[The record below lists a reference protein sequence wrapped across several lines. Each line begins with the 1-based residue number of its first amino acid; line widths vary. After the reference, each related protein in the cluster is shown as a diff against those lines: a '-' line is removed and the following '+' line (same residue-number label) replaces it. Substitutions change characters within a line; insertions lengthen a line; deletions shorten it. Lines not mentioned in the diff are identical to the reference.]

1 MLPHKHMAD
10 WDPDLYNRF
19 RRYRAEPFEAILARL
34 QLGAAERIIDL
45 GCGTGE
51 NTVEL
56 ARRTA
61 KGSVLGIDSSRA
73 MIEHA
78 LALRAGLDESLRA
91 KVDFA
96 LEDIR
101 NLRADRE
108 YTVVF
113 SNAALQWLSG
123 HRDVFA
129 ACYRALRPGGTLV
142 VQVPANEHE
151 TAQATIAALAS
162 EPEWITATSGAQV
175 PSLNV
180 DTPDHYRVMLGEI
193 GFNEIDCYYHTF
205 HHPMQSPAEVIEWS
219 RATVLRPFLDR
230 LPSDRRD
237 TFIAELNRRLVI
249 GYGTRGALTLDYRR
263 LFLWARRPAD

>member
-10 WDPDLYNRF
+10 WDPELYNRF

-61 KGSVLGIDSSRA
+61 TGFALGIDSSHA

-78 LALRAGLDESLRA
+78 LALRTGLDESLRA
-91 KVDFA
+91 RVDFV

-101 NLRADRE
+101 NLCAEHE

-142 VQVPANEHE
+142 VQVPDNEHE
-151 TAQATIAALAS
+151 TAQATIAELAA
-162 EPEWITATSGAQV
+162 EPEWSAATGGAQV

-180 DTPDHYRVMLGEI
+180 DTPDGYRVMLGEI
-193 GFNEIDCYYHTF
+193 GFNEIDCYYHMF

-219 RATVLRPFLDR
+219 RATVLRPFIDR
-230 LPSDRRD
+230 LPSDRGGA
-237 TFIAELNRRLVI
+237 FISELNRRLAI
-249 GYGTRGALTLDYRR
+249 GYGTSGALTLDYRR